1 MLSIGLCLQLP
12 MLEFPMKNFFFTL
25 AARATCWVY
34 LACLSALWFSSLNA
48 HAEVQESTVR
58 LRAQVTNMYG
68 KAIEQEFD
76 VVWLE
81 NDVSVKG
88 LKPIAIVMHGRAA
101 IPLKRSTMDISF
113 YKANARWL
121 ARLGF
126 RVAVPIRIGYGATG
140 GEDAEDSGN
149 CNQKNYPPGYN
160 AAADQTV
167 VVMQYMQQQP
177 GADKDRVVTI
187 GQSYGGTTA
196 ITLASM
202 NPDGLKA
209 SINFAGGGGGNAET
223 HPEQPCAPHRLER
236 MFADYGKTARV
247 PTLWIY
253 SENDR
258 WMGSKYPVQWHQA
271 FENAGGTGEYV
282 QFGPSG
288 KDGHGLFTQAPA
300 IWRPKVREFLTQ
312 HGLLPVTAQVPSTK

>member
-1 MLSIGLCLQLP
+1 
-12 MLEFPMKNFFFTL
+12 MKNGL
-25 AARATCWVY
+25 SVRASVSALWVY
-34 LACLSALWFSSLNA
+34 LVLATACWLPSSNAL
-48 HAEVQESTVR
+48 AEVQESTVR
-58 LRAQVTNMYG
+58 LRAQVSNMYG
-68 KAIEQEFD
+68 KTIEQEFD
-76 VVWLE
+76 VALFE
-81 NDVSVKG
+81 NDAPVKG
-88 LKPIAIVMHGRAA
+88 LKPLAIVMHGRAA
-101 IPLKRSTMDISF
+101 MPNKRAAMDISVN
-113 YKANARWL
+113 KANARWL

-126 RVAVPIRIGYGATG
+126 VVALPVRIGYGPTG

-149 CNQKNYPPGYN
+149 CNQKNYPPGYK
-160 AAADQTV
+160 AAADQTL

-177 GADKDRVVTI
+177 GADKDRVVAI

-209 SINFAGGGGGNAET
+209 SINFAGGGGGNADT
-223 HPEQPCAPHRLER
+223 QPEQPCAPHRLER
-236 MFADYGKTARV
+236 MFASYGSTARI

-253 SENDR
+253 TENDR
-258 WMGSKYPVQWHQA
+258 WMGSKYPTQWHQA
-271 FENAGGTGEYV
+271 FVKAGGQGEFV
-282 QFGPSG
+282 QFGPNG